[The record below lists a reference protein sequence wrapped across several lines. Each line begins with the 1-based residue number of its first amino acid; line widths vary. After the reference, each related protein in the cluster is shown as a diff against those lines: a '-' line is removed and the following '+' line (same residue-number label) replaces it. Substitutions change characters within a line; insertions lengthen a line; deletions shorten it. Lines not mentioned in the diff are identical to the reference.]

1 MKIIIFMIDTK
12 IIMMEQSYVV
22 THTHTKN
29 KQNIK
34 FMCLS
39 QNEDKL
45 MGIQHTKT
53 MKYKYYKGY

>member
-12 IIMMEQSYVV
+12 IIRTEQSYDV
-22 THTHTKN
+22 THTKN

-34 FMCLS
+34 SGCLS
-39 QNEDKL
+39 QNKDKL
-45 MGIQHTKT
+45 MRIQHTKT